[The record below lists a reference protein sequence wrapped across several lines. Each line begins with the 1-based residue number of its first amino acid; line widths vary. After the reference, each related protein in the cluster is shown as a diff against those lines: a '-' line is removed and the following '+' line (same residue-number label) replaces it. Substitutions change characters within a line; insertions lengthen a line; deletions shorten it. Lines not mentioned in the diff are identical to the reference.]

1 MTKAQR
7 GLGRGL
13 DVLLRGQQEGE
24 GGASVRTL
32 PLADVRPNPEQPRR
46 AFAEEALAE
55 LAESIRAQG
64 VLQPILVRPLGDDK
78 YEIVAGERRWRASQL
93 AGQRSIPA
101 LIREMSP
108 EQALAIALIENLQR
122 EDLSPMEEALGF
134 KELRDRFGLSQDEI
148 AARVGKSR
156 SAVANM
162 LRLLNLP
169 QEIQDDLHDGR
180 MTQGHARPL
189 LVVEDQEALTQLRGC
204 ILGLAPS
211 VREVENW
218 VTAWKQNGLL
228 PQDSAITAAK
238 NQTKGKSAAASGGS
252 GLWDMQQNLAAS
264 LGLPVRIS
272 GSLQKGRLSISF
284 SCYEELAVLAAALGC
299 ECGGKD
305 G

>member
-1 MTKAQR
+1 MTKPQR

-13 DVLLRGQQEGE
+13 DALLRGQQESE

-46 AFAEEALAE
+46 AFPEEALAE

-64 VLQPILVRPLGDDK
+64 VLQPILVRPLSDGK

-101 LIREMSP
+101 LVREMSP

-156 SAVANM
+156 PAVANM

-169 QEIQDDLHDGR
+169 QDIQDDLHDGR

-189 LVVEDQEALTQLRGC
+189 LVVEDQEALAHLRCC
-204 ILGLAPS
+204 IHDLAPS

-218 VTAWKQNGLL
+218 VTAWKQSGVL
-228 PQDSAITAAK
+228 PQAAAPVSGK
-238 NQTKGKSAAASGGS
+238 DRVKGKSGAASIGE
-252 GLWDMQQNLAAS
+252 GLLDMQQNLAS
-264 LGLPVRIS
+264 VLGLPVRIS
-272 GSLQKGRLSISF
+272 GNLQKGRLSISF
-284 SCYEELAVLAAALGC
+284 SCYEELESLAAALGC
-299 ECGGKD
+299 ECGGSD

>member
-1 MTKAQR
+1 MTKPQR

-13 DVLLRGQQEGE
+13 DALFRGQQESE
-24 GGASVRTL
+24 GSASVQTL
-32 PLADVRPNPEQPRR
+32 PLDDVRPNPEQPRQL
-46 AFAEEALAE
+46 FSETALAE

-64 VLQPILVRPLGDDK
+64 VLQPILVRPASDGK

-101 LIREMSP
+101 LIREMSS

-148 AARVGKSR
+148 STRVGKSR
-156 SAVANM
+156 PAVANM

-169 QEIQDDLHDGR
+169 QLIQDDLQAGR

-189 LVVEDQEALTQLRGC
+189 LGVEDEAAVSALRAC
-204 ILGLAPS
+204 ILEKAPS
-211 VREVENW
+211 VRDVENW
-218 VTAWKQNGLL
+218 VSDWKQSGLL
-228 PQDSAITAAK
+228 PQSQAEAK
-238 NQTKGKSAAASGGS
+238 HPKGPKGAPSPREE
-252 GLWDMQQNLAAS
+252 GLLYMQETLAAV

-272 GSLQKGRLSISF
+272 GDGKKGRVSIGF
-284 SCYEELAVLAAALGC
+284 SSPDELTSLAARLGL
-299 ECGGKD
+299 EGGKLHD
-305 G
+305 

>member
-1 MTKAQR
+1 MMTKPQR

-13 DVLLRGQQEGE
+13 DALFRGQQESE
-24 GGASVRTL
+24 GGASVQTL
-32 PLADVRPNPEQPRR
+32 PLEAVRPNPEQPRQL
-46 AFAEEALAE
+46 FSEEALAE

-64 VLQPILVRPLGDDK
+64 VLQPILVRPASDGK

-101 LIREMSP
+101 LIREMSS

-148 AARVGKSR
+148 SARVGKSR
-156 SAVANM
+156 PAVANM

-169 QEIQDDLHDGR
+169 QIIQDDLQAGR

-189 LVVEDQEALTQLRGC
+189 LGVEDEAALSALRAV
-204 ILGLAPS
+204 ILEKAPS

-218 VTAWKQNGLL
+218 VADWKQSGTLPQSPARVRASKGPKGAAAPRGEGLL
-228 PQDSAITAAK
+228 QMQETLSAV
-238 NQTKGKSAAASGGS
+238 
-252 GLWDMQQNLAAS
+252 

-272 GSLQKGRLSISF
+272 GDGKRGRLSITF
-284 SCYEELAVLAAALGC
+284 SSPDELTGLAARLGL
-299 ECGGKD
+299 EGGEKHD
-305 G
+305 

>member
-1 MTKAQR
+1 MMTKPQR

-13 DVLLRGQQEGE
+13 DALFRGQQESE
-24 GGASVRTL
+24 GGASVQTL
-32 PLADVRPNPEQPRR
+32 PLEAVRPNPEQPRQL
-46 AFAEEALAE
+46 FSEEALAE

-64 VLQPILVRPLGDDK
+64 VLQPILVRPASDGK

-101 LIREMSP
+101 LIREMSS

-148 AARVGKSR
+148 SARVGKSR
-156 SAVANM
+156 PAVANM

-169 QEIQDDLHDGR
+169 QIIQDDLQAGR

-189 LVVEDQEALTQLRGC
+189 LGVEDKAALSALRAV
-204 ILGLAPS
+204 ILEKAPS

-218 VTAWKQNGLL
+218 VADWKQSGILPQSPAGVRAPKGPKGAAAPRGEGLL
-228 PQDSAITAAK
+228 QMQETLSAV
-238 NQTKGKSAAASGGS
+238 
-252 GLWDMQQNLAAS
+252 

-272 GSLQKGRLSISF
+272 GDGKRGRLSITF
-284 SCYEELAVLAAALGC
+284 SSPDELTGLAARLGL
-299 ECGGKD
+299 EGGEKHD
-305 G
+305 